1 MFDEKEE
8 RDLFR
13 AMTGVKSE
21 EWRLKTLKNWRDC
34 AFTQPIGAGQL
45 EHGGNN
51 FLQFMRFG
59 ENAKSVM
66 KSRFF
71 CDFTRFHP
79 FLIFQTIQHA
89 KHVLTRKIVRFYEWK
104 RDFNNLEA
112 FQVNTYH
119 FRWREWRALEWKKN
133 LSVKTY

>member
-1 MFDEKEE
+1 MKRKKEICFARWLE
-8 RDLFR
+8 WR
-13 AMTGVKSE
+13 VKSE
-21 EWRLKTLKNWRDC
+21 DFEELAWLCIYTANRRRTAGAWGEQFSSVY
-34 AFTQPIGAGQL
+34 AFWWKRKIGH
-45 EHGGNN
+45 EI
-51 FLQFMRFG
+51 
-59 ENAKSVM
+59 VI
-66 KSRFF
+66 F